1 MPIQQTFSK
10 ALYHA
15 RNKQKLTQKQV
26 ADAVS
31 VSVRWYQRIESGE
44 KLPGTLVMLR
54 LILLLGLDV
63 EGLRGEVGLILPEKK

>member
-54 LILLLGLDV
+54 LILLLGLDM

>member
-1 MPIQQTFSK
+1 MPIQQIFSK

-15 RNKQKLTQKQV
+15 RIKQQLTQKQV

-63 EGLRGEVGLILPEKK
+63 EELRGEVDLDPPENK

>member
-15 RNKQKLTQKQV
+15 RTKQKLTQKQV

-63 EGLRGEVGLILPEKK
+63 EELRGEVDLDPPENK